1 RVDALISSGG
11 MGSVFRV
18 WDLERN
24 VALAMKVLH
33 ADLAEDQEMLEHFK
47 REARAL
53 RKLEHPNIVPFYGL
67 YQTFSY
73 NFLLQLYIDG
83 PTLKDILIQRSGA
96 VLPTQD
102 ALCIM

>member
-1 RVDALISSGG
+1 MAADFSLGQIIANQFRVDALISSGG

-47 REARAL
+47 R
-53 RKLEHPNIVPFYGL
+53 
-67 YQTFSY
+67 
-73 NFLLQLYIDG
+73 
-83 PTLKDILIQRSGA
+83 
-96 VLPTQD
+96 
-102 ALCIM
+102 